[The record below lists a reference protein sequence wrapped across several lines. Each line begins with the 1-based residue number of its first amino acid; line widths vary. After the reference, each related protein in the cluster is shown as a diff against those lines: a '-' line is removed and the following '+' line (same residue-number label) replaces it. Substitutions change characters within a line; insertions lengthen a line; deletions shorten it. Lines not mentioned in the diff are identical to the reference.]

1 MSNLVD
7 ITDMDSAQLDQLL
20 AEANRRHAY
29 ARARQLEEY
38 MRHARAAERPLVWR
52 PGELAILLDLE
63 ASSAELE
70 RAACQ
75 QRASFA
81 CGAERKPRQ

>member
-1 MSNLVD
+1 MSNLID
-7 ITDMDSAQLDQLL
+7 ITDMDSAQLNRLF

-38 MRHARAAERPLVWR
+38 ARCARAAERPFVLR

-63 ASSAELE
+63 ASSTELR
-70 RAACQ
+70 RAAPQ
-75 QRASFA
+75 QPAFVARGASSDI
-81 CGAERKPRQ
+81 